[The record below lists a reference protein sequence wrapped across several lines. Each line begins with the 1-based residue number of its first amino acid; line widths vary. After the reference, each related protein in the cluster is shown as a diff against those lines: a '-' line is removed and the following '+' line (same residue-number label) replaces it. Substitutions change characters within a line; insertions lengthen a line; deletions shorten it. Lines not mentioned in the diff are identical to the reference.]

1 MSLGKFHQMIMI
13 HINAC
18 EHHPPGSIVG
28 RQEPLQLFTSDFI
41 NVLFRTVARKTQG
54 IVPIR
59 SLHGGE
65 RGGEGRGGKGR
76 GGEEM
81 EGEEMEGEG
90 RGGKGRE
97 REGKGVEERGE
108 EKRTEKDEKMS

>member
-28 RQEPLQLFTSDFI
+28 RQEPLQFFISDFI

-65 RGGEGRGGKGR
+65 RGGA
-76 GGEEM
+76 GEER
-81 EGEEMEGEG
+81 GEG
-90 RGGKGRE
+90 RE
-97 REGKGVEERGE
+97 WEGKGVEERGE
-108 EKRTEKDEKMS
+108 EKRTGEDEKSCYDDIMLQTW